1 MEEIDEKRKF
11 QKRYEGW
18 SSHRSWIFC
27 GILYLWH
34 DGCCRR
40 LAYLAV
46 IRQTLETYSF
56 LPLVDVE
63 KLLKESQVPFTG
75 LQHENVSL
83 EDAFIG
89 LTGKY

>member
-34 DGCCRR
+34 D
-40 LAYLAV
+40 AV
-46 IRQTLETYSF
+46 AGGLRIVAGSSD
-56 LPLVDVE
+56 LPD
-63 KLLKESQVPFTG
+63 QPDTRP
-75 LQHENVSL
+75 VSL
-83 EDAFIG
+83 RDWTYFLRELIG
-89 LTGKY
+89 GERQ